1 MKQLDVVSPI
11 TDAVILRNN
20 EIDRKQQDWKEDEGR
35 AFINS

>member
-1 MKQLDVVSPI
+1 MSLVSVNSPI
-11 TDAVILRNN
+11 INAVIHRNN